1 MKPDSRLSIFKHGAN
16 VKQQLQVDVLNVVRG
31 GKAQHLW
38 RDLQMNNRPIAIYK
52 GLVDRLGCVKSALL
66 LSQMIYWTRKGVN
79 VERDDGWFFKTVEE
93 MMFETG
99 LSRKEQLTAKGK
111 LKALGILDFKMAGVP
126 AVPYYRLNLK
136 GLTQFVVQSFEIR
149 TRNDSLTL
157 ADIRSVHGVFE
168 EFLSQRLPYHTILA
182 NIAGGINAGLMLS
195 FLFQSL
201 FNGYSQ
207 KVQGFVTKSIE
218 QWQQQTGLSYKE
230 QRKARENL
238 LHRGLIKERH
248 FYLSREIFT
257 EIQFDQCFKAFEQI
271 SAMRVEYVNRKIEQ
285 KRASLDVKKG
295 VSSRTERSNTAVP
308 KGEIQP
314 YRKGEYSC
322 AERSNTAVPKGQIQI
337 YKTTKGNTTFENHI
351 EKPQQPQCPADL
363 KSSQS
368 AKVAV
373 VVVDWNKLKTQLHWP
388 NCLKD
393 PDDQAIV
400 LKHLMNN
407 QHRIDAQAMQMI
419 LDEVSGIEYSGKPI
433 HNTIRYF
440 GRLLSL
446 YLMNQ
451 FVPELAHKVRK
462 RREVLELR
470 KAVETKLIEVE
481 PQVVS
486 KEVWRKN
493 MDRIREIQKHSGSNR
508 SN

>member
-1 MKPDSRLSIFKHGAN
+1 MKTDSRLSIFKHERRGVN

-99 LSRKEQLTAKGK
+99 LSRKEQLTAKSK

-149 TRNDSLTL
+149 TKADSLTL
-157 ADIRSVHGVFE
+157 SDIRAVHGVFE

-218 QWQQQTGLSYKE
+218 QWQQQTGL
-230 QRKARENL
+230 
-238 LHRGLIKERH
+238 
-248 FYLSREIFT
+248 
-257 EIQFDQCFKAFEQI
+257 
-271 SAMRVEYVNRKIEQ
+271 
-285 KRASLDVKKG
+285 
-295 VSSRTERSNTAVP
+295 
-308 KGEIQP
+308 
-314 YRKGEYSC
+314 
-322 AERSNTAVPKGQIQI
+322 
-337 YKTTKGNTTFENHI
+337 
-351 EKPQQPQCPADL
+351 
-363 KSSQS
+363 
-368 AKVAV
+368 
-373 VVVDWNKLKTQLHWP
+373 
-388 NCLKD
+388 
-393 PDDQAIV
+393 
-400 LKHLMNN
+400 
-407 QHRIDAQAMQMI
+407 
-419 LDEVSGIEYSGKPI
+419 
-433 HNTIRYF
+433 
-440 GRLLSL
+440 
-446 YLMNQ
+446 
-451 FVPELAHKVRK
+451 
-462 RREVLELR
+462 
-470 KAVETKLIEVE
+470 
-481 PQVVS
+481 
-486 KEVWRKN
+486 
-493 MDRIREIQKHSGSNR
+493 
-508 SN
+508 